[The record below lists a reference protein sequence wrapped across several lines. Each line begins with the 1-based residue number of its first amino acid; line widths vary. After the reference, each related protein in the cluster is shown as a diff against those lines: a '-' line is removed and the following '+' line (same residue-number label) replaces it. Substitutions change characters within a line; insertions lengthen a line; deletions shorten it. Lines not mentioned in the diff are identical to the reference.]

1 VVRRNEVSLAL
12 DRTERETLFLYFVLR
27 APPEQ
32 GIVSIGFKV
41 NRPPEILN
49 NSLSSRSERPA
60 TSHQPPAPTASTS
73 HQHQHQHPGSTGHQH
88 QLG

>member
-12 DRTERETLFLYFVLR
+12 DRTERENLFLYFVLR

-49 NSLSSRSERPA
+49 NSLKFCFA
-60 TSHQPPAPTASTS
+60 TS
-73 HQHQHQHPGSTGHQH
+73 HQHPGSTGHQH